1 MLLVTH
7 SHVPVPVVCCTICS
21 VCALSTFP
29 FSFLCSDLSLFL
41 FVCCIRLANFE
52 KIMAECYQ
60 NEKLTV
66 TDEEVASMFYKLQ
79 SVPPR
84 PSTVRDH
91 DMLC

>member
-1 MLLVTH
+1 MFMYLCLWFVAQLFLYVLCQLFLLHFFVLI
-7 SHVPVPVVCCTICS
+7 SLC
-21 VCALSTFP
+21 
-29 FSFLCSDLSLFL
+29 SFLC
-41 FVCCIRLANFE
+41 VCVRLANFE